1 MPDIIV
7 KHRLCV
13 ANHCSPPLYRHLQY
27 GGGNFEH
34 LITHYV
40 LYEKYLTIPPQRYN
54 KYLEYTRISERKL
67 NLFDFFHFSIV

>member
-1 MPDIIV
+1 MPDMTV

-34 LITHYV
+34 LIIHLLHIVIVYQINLNEYRYLITIVSV
-40 LYEKYLTIPPQRYN
+40 LCHSDPK
-54 KYLEYTRISERKL
+54 
-67 NLFDFFHFSIV
+67 